1 MLVQPAAKPPS
12 LPGAVWKKKEERG
25 GATPSKLFCRA
36 KARQPARPILRQSA
50 RGTRARCAAMERVA
64 GITIYS

>member
-1 MLVQPAAKPPS
+1 MLVKPAAKPPS

-36 KARQPARPILRQSA
+36 KARPPARPILRLSA
-50 RGTRARCAAMERVA
+50 RVTRAR
-64 GITIYS
+64 GGSGNHNIYIR